1 MARIAFCLPALSSHA
16 AVHGALARVLA
27 RRGHDCRMVGGEGLG
42 PLAAR
47 EGLRFE
53 SLGTREP
60 DLHNAGLLRT
70 LTATAA
76 ATRAFV
82 RHGPEALGRL
92 SPDLVVAD
100 QAEPGASLA
109 AEAAGIPRV
118 TLASAL
124 PLDRDEAIPPPFV
137 GWPFL
142 AGAEGRKRNRGGWR
156 VSDALMVLQAGALAQ
171 GCRDYR
177 LPMRQRIDDWI
188 SPDLDLR
195 QMVPSLDFP
204 HAVGAGARA
213 VGPLRDGAPDEFD
226 LNTGGRPLVFA
237 SLGTLQGGR
246 RALLAAIA
254 GATEDLNVCLALAH
268 CGGLTEAEAQAL
280 PGRAIVR
287 DFFPQR
293 AVLARADACVTHA
306 GLNTVLDCAAAQVPM
321 VAIPLAFEQ
330 PATAARLAFHG
341 AARVLPP
348 RRANRATI
356 REALKAVLSDPSY
369 RAALAGPAAEI
380 AVAGGVT
387 RAADLIEAR
396 LVRRA
401 AA

>member
-42 PLAAR
+42 SLAAR
-47 EGLRFE
+47 EGLLFE

-109 AEAAGIPRV
+109 AEAAAIPRV

-137 GWPFL
+137 GWPW
-142 AGAEGRKRNRGGWR
+142 ADGEEGRKRNRGGWR
-156 VSDALMVLQAGALAQ
+156 VSDALMVLQARALAQ
-171 GCRDYR
+171 GCRDHR
-177 LPMRQRIDDWI
+177 LPMRHRIDDWI

-204 HAVGAGARA
+204 HSAGAGARA
-213 VGPLRDGAPDEFD
+213 VGPLRDGVPGEFD

-254 GATEDLNVCLALAH
+254 KAAEDLNVCLALAH

-280 PGRAIVR
+280 PGHAIVR
-287 DFFPQR
+287 DLFPQR

-356 REALKAVLSDPSY
+356 REALEAVLSDPSY

>member
-16 AVHGALARVLA
+16 AVHAALARALA
-27 RRGHDCRMVGGEGLG
+27 ARGHDCRMVGGEGLG

-47 EGLRFE
+47 EGIAFE

-92 SPDLVVAD
+92 TPDLVVAD

-109 AEAAGIPRV
+109 AEAAGLPRA

-137 GWPFL
+137 DWPW
-142 AGAEGRKRNRGGWR
+142 ADGDEGRRRNRGGWR
-156 VSDALMVLQAGALAQ
+156 VADALMVLQSRALAR
-171 GCRDYR
+171 GCRDHG
-177 LPMRQRIDDWI
+177 LPMRRRLDDWI

-204 HAVGAGARA
+204 HASGPGARA
-213 VGPLRDGAPDEFD
+213 VGPLRDGRTGEFD
-226 LNTGGRPLVFA
+226 IHTGGRPLVFA

-246 RALLAAIA
+246 LALLAAIA
-254 GATEDLNVCLALAH
+254 RAAEDLGVCLALAH
-268 CGGLTEAEAQAL
+268 CGGLTGAQAQAL
-280 PGRAIVR
+280 PGGAVVR

-293 AVLARADACVTHA
+293 AVLARAAACVTHA

-341 AARVLPP
+341 AARVLSP
-348 RRANRATI
+348 RRATRATI
-356 REALKAVLSDPSY
+356 REALGAVLSDPSY
-369 RAALAGPAAEI
+369 RAALAAPAAEI
-380 AVAGGVT
+380 AVAGGVS
-387 RAADLIEAR
+387 RAADLIETR

>member
-16 AVHGALARVLA
+16 AVHGTLARVLA
-27 RRGHDCRMVGGEGLG
+27 RRGHDCRMVGSEGLR

-47 EGLRFE
+47 EGVGFE
-53 SLGTREP
+53 SLGLREP

-82 RHGPEALGRL
+82 RRGPEVLGRL
-92 SPDLVVAD
+92 APDLVVAD

-109 AEAAGIPRV
+109 AEAADIPRA

-137 GWPFL
+137 DWPFL

-156 VSDALMVLQAGALAQ
+156 VADALMVLQSRALAQ
-171 GCRDYR
+171 GCRDHR
-177 LPMRQRIDDWI
+177 LSLWSRIDDWI

-195 QMVPSLDFP
+195 QMVPALDFP
-204 HAVGAGARA
+204 HAAGPGTRA
-213 VGPLRDGAPDEFD
+213 VGPLRDGPAGEFV
-226 LNTGGRPLVFA
+226 LNTGGRPLVLA

-254 GATEDLNVCLALAH
+254 GAAEDLGVCLALAH

-321 VAIPLAFEQ
+321 LAIPLAFEQ

-341 AARVLPP
+341 AARVVP
-348 RRANRATI
+348 RRRATRATI
-356 REALKAVLSDPSY
+356 REALAAVLSDPSY
-369 RAALAGPAAEI
+369 RAALAAPAAEI
-380 AVAGGVT
+380 AAAGGVA
-387 RAADLIEAR
+387 RAADLIETR
-396 LVRRA
+396 LARRA

>member
-16 AVHGALARVLA
+16 AVHGVLA
-27 RRGHDCRMVGGEGLG
+27 RALAARGHDCRMVGGEGLG
-42 PLAAR
+42 PLAGR
-47 EGLRFE
+47 EGIAFE
-53 SLGTREP
+53 SLGTHDP

-92 SPDLVVAD
+92 GPDLVVAD

-124 PLDRDEAIPPPFV
+124 PLDRDETIPPPFV
-137 GWPFL
+137 GWPWV
-142 AGAEGRKRNRGGWR
+142 AGEEGRRRNRGGWR
-156 VSDALMVLQAGALAQ
+156 VADALMALQSRALAQ
-171 GCRDYR
+171 GCRDHR
-177 LPMRQRIDDWI
+177 LPMRRRIDDWI
-188 SPDLDLR
+188 SPQLDLR

-204 HAVGAGARA
+204 HAPGPGARA
-213 VGPLRDGAPDEFD
+213 VGPLRDGARGSFD
-226 LNTGGRPLVFA
+226 MDTAGRPLVFA

-246 RALLAAIA
+246 RGLLAAIA
-254 GATEDLNVCLALAH
+254 EAAEDLNVCLALAH

-280 PGRAIVR
+280 PGRAIIR

-293 AVLARADACVTHA
+293 AVLARAAACVTHA

-341 AARVLPP
+341 AARVVPP
-348 RRANRATI
+348 RRAARATI
-356 REALKAVLSDPSY
+356 REALAAVLSDASY
-369 RAALAGPAAEI
+369 RAALAAPAAEI
-380 AVAGGVT
+380 AIAGGVS
-387 RAADLIEAR
+387 RAADLIETR